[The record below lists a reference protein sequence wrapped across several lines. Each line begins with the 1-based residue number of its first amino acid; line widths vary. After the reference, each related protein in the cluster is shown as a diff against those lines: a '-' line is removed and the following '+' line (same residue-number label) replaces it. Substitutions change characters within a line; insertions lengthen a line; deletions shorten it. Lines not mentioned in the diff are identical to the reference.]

1 MPVAGL
7 VVATMGDMGTSSVE
21 SLKQLGVSE
30 KAHSFR
36 FHDQETVALFDPH
49 LLKWWSAGL

>member
-1 MPVAGL
+1 MVI
-7 VVATMGDMGTSSVE
+7 ATMGIMGASIVK

-36 FHDQETVALFDPH
+36 FHDQEIAALFDPSH